1 MTSQVINGVALG
13 TGATHI
19 RTLYHNTTG
28 GNVRI
33 LWNFVY
39 VGYKNGGNQKLF
51 YGPTVPAGYNG
62 NIEHTQGNNLDILD
76 IDITQQFFAGRLIGI
91 YAANNAGHHNAGGAS
106 CRFPLDI
113 MIADTH
119 KVSWW
124 TNSNWLSDDVSI
136 KYNFTVVPE

>member
-39 VGYKNGGNQKLF
+39 VGYKNGGNQKLLDLGLTQAEATALTG
-51 YGPTVPAGYNG
+51 YTPPT
-62 NIEHTQGNNLDILD
+62 E
-76 IDITQQFFAGRLIGI
+76 
-91 YAANNAGHHNAGGAS
+91 
-106 CRFPLDI
+106 
-113 MIADTH
+113 
-119 KVSWW
+119 
-124 TNSNWLSDDVSI
+124 
-136 KYNFTVVPE
+136 E